1 MIKAIMSLDDEREDV
16 KWVKEQILKKPTVE
30 FSYLKKLVKYI
41 TFDGW
46 DTLKVEWIW
55 GLVTRV
61 PFEVS
66 RAADYPDLTLNG
78 NRIGHFTLRPRQYDQ
93 IAEANEKVK
102 ETIRGTRI
110 IDDVNHRFSCP
121 PYVVSG
127 VKKKPNDV
135 VEMAG

>member
-1 MIKAIMSLDDEREDV
+1 MDH
-16 KWVKEQILKKPTVE
+16 
-30 FSYLKKLVKYI
+30 I

-46 DTLKVEWIW
+46 DILKIEWVW
-55 GLVTRV
+55 GEVTEV
-61 PFEVS
+61 PFEVT

-93 IAEANEKVK
+93 ITEANEKVK